1 MAPEVIKKDW
11 HSYEVDVWAIGV
23 IIYKMIIG
31 EDPFKECEGNTVKDK
46 ILMSAYS
53 FPDNID
59 ITDSARD
66 LITKILNN
74 DPKMRPTID

>member
-1 MAPEVIKKDW
+1 
-11 HSYEVDVWAIGV
+11 
-23 IIYKMIIG
+23 MIIG
-31 EDPFKECEGNTVKDK
+31 EDPFKECEGNTVMDK
-46 ILMSAYS
+46 ILMSAFS
-53 FPDNID
+53 IPDNID